1 MALMINSDC
10 TLCDACVDECPN
22 EAISPGDDIYTI
34 DPLKCTECVGHFSE
48 PQCQPVCDPECIVQN
63 PDFVESRE
71 ELQAKYDMLMA

>member
-34 DPLKCTECVGHFSE
+34 DPLKCTECVGHFDE
-48 PQCQPVCDPECIVQN
+48 PQCKPVCDPGCIVEN

-71 ELQAKYDMLMA
+71 ELRAKYDMLMA